1 MKKTNFMFLTLIF
14 GVFLVFSCGSL
25 GETELDP
32 IKSRSVFIGNANEA
46 DNLLEKYDLTL
57 RSEWFIWNDYMPGG
71 KPYSKRDSICTIWL
85 TSPVKL
91 PKMEVFAT
99 IITNRITIP
108 VLLKDIY
115 DGKGNYGDLFL
126 KDFRPV
132 TGIKLN
138 DGEEY
143 TIEIILKINGEHQT
157 FTFENQIVYVTH

>member
-1 MKKTNFMFLTLIF
+1 M
-14 GVFLVFSCGSL
+14 
-25 GETELDP
+25 DP
-32 IKSRSVFIGNANEA
+32 IKSRSVFIGNANEV

-71 KPYSKRDSICTIWL
+71 KPNSKRNSICTIWL
-85 TSPVKL
+85 TSPDKL

-99 IITNRITIP
+99 IITDRITIP
-108 VLLKDIY
+108 VSLKDIY

-132 TGIKLN
+132 NGFKLN

-143 TIEIILKINGEHQT
+143 TIEIIVKINGEHQS
-157 FTFENQIVYVTH
+157 FTFKNQIVEVTH